1 MIQAATRR
9 ASTSAVKNAQQ
20 ISDHVT
26 SALPLQEM
34 RNSRGQ
40 NYSTT
45 QFYQL
50 RFKPID
56 RKTPLSDV
64 LTMVED
70 HLRTGTSRRM
80 GITQVQVNQRSQNSG
95 KYSSVSFVLD
105 GANYDIVVALGGNA
119 GETFEKELL
128 QKMDA
133 LLKGRHTEDLSI
145 AIAAFD
151 ALERLDAVFAL
162 PNISAVAARTGST
175 KRSGDMSPED
185 TGAIIADI
193 IVHLRDGGKKY
204 ISVKNNNG
212 NTVAQFGISAAF
224 NDDLTVNVQ
233 TSEWRNWCAPFD
245 LDPMKVMEG
254 LRAAR
259 DGVDL
264 SFDPVELRSGVIPE
278 NSQIFTIMRKMWGA
292 NYYYLR
298 ESRTAPFAKKID
310 TDYVNNVMLKNLEVT
325 EVRYPASGRK
335 QITVYLRSD
344 HGRFKLEF
352 RNPRG
357 ARGGK
362 PNIRPSQIQLI
373 ALKSAK

>member
-1 MIQAATRR
+1 
-9 ASTSAVKNAQQ
+9 
-20 ISDHVT
+20 
-26 SALPLQEM
+26 M